1 MVKGTEDLLATLTV
15 SSAAGSAAVKE
26 TNSSSWSG
34 RPRTG
39 SRRPSHVRGLVD
51 SYVVS
56 LAAPFRALIS
66 HFRYLC
72 GCRPA
77 PSPAVAAQV
86 PGDVVLDLSEMTIQ
100 TIKLGTG
107 LRQVKP
113 FTMESG
119 NRYPSRDLGVRV

>member
-1 MVKGTEDLLATLTV
+1 ME
-15 SSAAGSAAVKE
+15 
-26 TNSSSWSG
+26 
-34 RPRTG
+34 
-39 SRRPSHVRGLVD
+39 SRRPPPSPLVD

-56 LAAPFRALIS
+56 LASPFRALIS

-86 PGDVVLDLSEMTIQ
+86 PGDVVLDLSEMTNQ

-107 LRQVKP
+107 LRQVNP